1 MRKIY
6 LWQVASR
13 KFIVSGVHFKN
24 TFSWTFLE
32 VSCHKQST
40 RLSELEMPIS
50 TSGQVEV
57 RRKVHK
63 GSHVS
68 CPPLDPPVTSA

>member
-13 KFIVSGVHFKN
+13 KSVAFLIHFGN
-24 TFSWTFLE
+24 TILQRFLE
-32 VSCHKQST
+32 VSCHEQPT
-40 RLSELEMPIS
+40 GLSELEMSVS
-50 TSGQVEV
+50 TGGQVEV

-63 GSHVS
+63 GGHFS